1 MAALPDAG
9 KGVGAHREDG
19 TKEKSQAATL
29 PPAIPASIARNAPLA
44 ISSWSNRS
52 ARSLPALK
60 LLPRSAKPGSTLL
73 KKFQKTEK
81 FGLLRA

>member
-29 PPAIPASIARNAPLA
+29 PPAIPASIARNAPLT
-44 ISSWSNRS
+44 ISF
-52 ARSLPALK
+52 A
-60 LLPRSAKPGSTLL
+60 
-73 KKFQKTEK
+73 FEK
-81 FGLLRA
+81 LRAVREFSLAAGASPQWPRPVSMRRQRCCSQRRG